1 MIMYRIHFP
10 ATLVASLPGIWRT
23 CSVLFDKH
31 LKTLSTHFP
40 FILNY
45 LRGLHVAK
53 FFGRSVLAELG
64 SSLHS
69 TSLGCSSFFPLFSI
83 FLPALFE
90 FLARPTTFNDL
101 ARESQKVC
109 CKYLTKNHPSGS
121 AIIYLISFCV
131 SQTLAKS
138 SAQICNFY
146 AHET

>member
-1 MIMYRIHFP
+1 VSGGEAAQKDLQRFVWQTSENAFDTFPIHTQLPTWAARGQVFWQSSVVRFTP
-10 ATLVASLPGIWRT
+10 LHLASP
-23 CSVLFDKH
+23 H
-31 LKTLSTHFP
+31 
-40 FILNY
+40 
-45 LRGLHVAK
+45 
-53 FFGRSVLAELG
+53 
-64 SSLHS
+64 
-69 TSLGCSSFFPLFSI
+69 FFPYSPF